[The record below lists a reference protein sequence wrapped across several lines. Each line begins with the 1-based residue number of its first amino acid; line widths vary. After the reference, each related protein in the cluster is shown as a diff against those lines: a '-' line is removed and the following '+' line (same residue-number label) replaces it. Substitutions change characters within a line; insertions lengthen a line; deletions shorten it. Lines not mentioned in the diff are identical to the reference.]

1 MIVVVSGTP
10 GVGKTTVAR
19 KLAEIFKFEYLHVS
33 QFAIERK
40 LYVDYDPDRNSYIID
55 EDRLKEELNEYVKDK
70 DVVIESIYPSF
81 IDNSTKVIILRKNP
95 LMLYEE
101 LRRRGWNEIK
111 VAENTMAEAL
121 DVILSEALEAFP
133 KEKICQIDVTNKP
146 VERII
151 EQILKWQCDDNP
163 NWLANPKVQ
172 DLIFFLD
179 KIISRNSEKI
189 NGQSNER

>member
-10 GVGKTTVAR
+10 GVGKTTVAK

-81 IDNSTKVIILRKNP
+81 IDNSAKVIILRKNP

-179 KIISRNSEKI
+179 KIISKNSEKI
-189 NGQSNER
+189 NDQSNEQ